1 MDIPG
6 CGVEDGFSEDAEAG
20 LVGAAVADGAPPSGA
35 EDDQLAA
42 DEIVV
47 GKFRVVTGVVG
58 GRAGGAGVGVATG
71 AEGGAD
77 GSTVGRG
84 GLLSAAGVDE
94 CEDVDV
100 LVLEPPEDLREFRRC
115 EAVDVEGRD
124 GEAGRGGCRHALEG
138 EKVSAD

>member
-20 LVGAAVADGAPPSGA
+20 LVGTAVADGAPPSGA

-42 DEIVV
+42 NEVVV
-47 GKFRVVTGVVG
+47 GGVRVVTGVASG
-58 GRAGGAGVGVATG
+58 WAGGAGVSVASG

-100 LVLEPPEDLREFRRC
+100 LVLEPPEDLCELRGC
-115 EAVDVEGRD
+115 EAVDVEGLD
-124 GEAGRGGCRHALEG
+124 GEAGGGGCRHALEG
-138 EKVSAD
+138 EEVSSN